1 MRTAPPSRAGGPR
14 RLPMPCPDEDTF
26 ARFVEGVLQADAA
39 AELERHVDG
48 CAACADLAAAFGRS
62 YAEGGGDTETGEV
75 DDRLAP
81 LALAFATVLHVA
93 WAILIRGAA
102 GALAEAVPA
111 VLAGPYLRYA
121 TIWAPAGGLVALA
134 ASFCLLRRMRAGRI
148 LAIGYALLS
157 LPSIVLTPLALLML
171 DAQRRH
177 RPA

>member
-1 MRTAPPSRAGGPR
+1 
-14 RLPMPCPDEDTF
+14 MPCPDEDTF
-26 ARFVEGVLQADAA
+26 ARFVEGVLQPDAA

-62 YAEGGGDTETGEV
+62 YAQGTPDQATAEI

-102 GALAEAVPA
+102 GALAQAVPA
-111 VLAGPYLRYA
+111 VVAGPYLRYA
-121 TIWAPAGGLVALA
+121 AVWAPAGGLIALV
-134 ASFCLLRRMRAGRI
+134 ASFCLLRRVRAGRF

-177 RPA
+177 RPAG